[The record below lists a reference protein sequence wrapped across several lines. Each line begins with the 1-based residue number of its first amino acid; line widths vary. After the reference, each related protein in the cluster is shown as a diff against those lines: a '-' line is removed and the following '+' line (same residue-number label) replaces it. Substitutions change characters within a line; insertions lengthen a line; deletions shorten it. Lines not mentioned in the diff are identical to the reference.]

1 MFDKN
6 SEEVRDM
13 GGLDEIINTQGGDD
27 KINRDRRTA
36 GKTQFT

>member
-13 GGLDEIINTQGGDD
+13 GGQHDIINMQGGDD
-27 KINRDRRTA
+27 KIERDGNTA
-36 GKTQFT
+36 G